1 VQPPTSPPVMSA
13 LRYYERRGQP
23 KRSRRP
29 SDASGLVRQS
39 VAPTVSASR
48 PAAISR
54 DLFPSYRRV
63 ALASVASALFA
74 TLPLHAHPE
83 DVPINLTL
91 TLNAT
96 ALVLIGLAFAVGCVL
111 GVIAGSTLYRQLLR
125 DADHTATSYRAR
137 ALAHIFAASGGLHA
151 TVEDLVRTASKR
163 ITKLQQ
169 TLTRIRMKEDPH
181 VG

>member
-1 VQPPTSPPVMSA
+1 MQPRPPSPPVMSP
-13 LRYYERRGQP
+13 LRYYERRGQL

-29 SDASGLVRQS
+29 SAASGLVRQS

-48 PAAISR
+48 SAAISR
-54 DLFPSYRRV
+54 DLFRSCRH
-63 ALASVASALFA
+63 ATLAAVASAL
-74 TLPLHAHPE
+74 LPTFPLRAHPE

-111 GVIAGSTLYRQLLR
+111 GVIAGSTWYGQLLR
-125 DADHTATSYRAR
+125 DADHTVTSYRAR
-137 ALAHIFAASGGLHA
+137 ALAHIFAASDGLHA
-151 TVEDLVRTASKR
+151 TVEDLVRTANKR
-163 ITKLQQ
+163 ITALQQ
-169 TLTRIRMKEDPH
+169 TLTRMKEDPH